1 MIQHVSVIYL
11 QTVEG
16 GVYRKEAERKRGGWE
31 DNKAN
36 VKNDLNITF
45 VDLKLFKIKTCW

>member
-1 MIQHVSVIYL
+1 MSVISL

-31 DNKAN
+31 DKAN
-36 VKNDLNITF
+36 VKNDINFTF